1 MNYTIERTDEHIVV
15 RFPKA
20 MNDQTL
26 LDALDHLFY
35 LSTQPKKEV
44 TQAEVDE
51 LAREAKSGWW
61 EGNKARF
68 KGQPGFE
75 WMEEE

>member
-26 LDALDHLFY
+26 LDALDHLEFIS
-35 LSTQPKKEV
+35 LAKKSKASQEEIDQLVREV
-44 TQAEVDE
+44 KKGT
-51 LAREAKSGWW
+51 W
-61 EGNKARF
+61 ERTKERLR
-68 KGQPGFE
+68 GQPGFE
-75 WMEEE
+75 GIDDL